1 MYYAYYVYAHSIH
14 NVIYE
19 LINILLLLLASI
31 IIINI
36 YICVCIYI
44 ILEYEYV
51 GVILLIL
58 CKILTSLVRARSMH
72 NIMHNMHS

>member
-1 MYYAYYVYAHSIH
+1 MNIYIRSVYYAYYVYAHSIH

-36 YICVCIYI
+36 YVYVYI
-44 ILEYEYV
+44 LYYRV
-51 GVILLIL
+51 
-58 CKILTSLVRARSMH
+58 
-72 NIMHNMHS
+72 